1 MLRNHF
7 VVVAMI
13 GMGLYAIMSRLG
25 PRMSEPARL
34 PVRASGVRASGRPVR
49 SAGPAEMKDRP
60 QSWDMTDERADES
73 FPASDPPGT
82 Y

>member
-1 MLRNHF
+1 MLRNHL

-13 GMGLYAIMSRLG
+13 GVGLYTILSSLAPLMAGRTRVPVRVSGRDVRPSG
-25 PRMSEPARL
+25 PR
-34 PVRASGVRASGRPVR
+34 
-49 SAGPAEMKDRP
+49 EMRDRP
-60 QSWDMTDERADES
+60 RSWDMTDERSDES